1 MRVTIAGAGN
11 VGRSIA
17 RELIANGHSVLLIDR
32 APGAI
37 KPASVPEAEWLL
49 ADACELESLAEAHLE
64 TSDVSIAATGDDKA
78 NLVHSLLAKTE
89 FGVPRTVGRVNHPGN
104 EWLFDDMW
112 GVDVAVSTPRLM
124 CALVEEAVTVG
135 DLVRLMTFQKGRTNL
150 VEMKLP
156 EDSPTVGRRIGEISW
171 PGETV
176 LTAIIRDGRGM
187 APDRDGALEAG
198 DELMFLIDPDHEGEL
213 SRFLSPRRHVGGQA
227 HDLDHRAAPVV
238 EAPAPRPIV
247 PTGPVAPAPLKV
259 LAEDQPAMTE
269 SAAPTHHSPA
279 MDEPDL
285 PFDE

>member
-17 RELIANGHSVLLIDR
+17 KELIANGHSVLLIDKE
-32 APGAI
+32 PGAI

-49 ADACELESLAEAHLE
+49 ADACEMDSLAEAHLD

-78 NLVHSLLAKTE
+78 NLVHTLLAKTE

-135 DLVRLMTFQKGRTNL
+135 DLVRLLTFKKGRTNL
-150 VEMKLP
+150 VEMTLP
-156 EDSPTVGRRIGEISW
+156 ESSPAVGRRIGDINW

-187 APDRDGALEAG
+187 GPDRDGALEAG
-198 DELMFLIDPDHEGEL
+198 DELLFLIDPDHEVEL
-213 SRFLSPRRHVGGQA
+213 SRFLSPRSDLGARPHE
-227 HDLDHRAAPVV
+227 LDHRALADPEPMLGSPVPPPGKPG
-238 EAPAPRPIV
+238 APAPVRV
-247 PTGPVAPAPLKV
+247 LDGDETGPTVTKVPSPAP
-259 LAEDQPAMTE
+259 
-269 SAAPTHHSPA
+269 
-279 MDEPDL
+279 DEPDIPL
-285 PFDE
+285 DE